1 MEEDVRKEWMDDFA
15 VEKFLKNKDILQH
28 TVEKMKVAMLWRIA
42 QALEEIWKKL

>member
-1 MEEDVRKEWMDDFA
+1 MDRDVKDEFFNDFA
-15 VEKFLKNKDILQH
+15 IEKFLKDTNILQH